1 MNTGYRGRFAPTPS
15 GPLHFGSLLTALAS
29 YLDARQAGG
38 VWLLRIDDL
47 DAPRCVPG
55 ATETILEQLQQHGLL
70 WDETPYYQ
78 SEQQRTYE
86 SALDSLRTRGL
97 LYACRCT
104 RRILRQT
111 ALPGPDAPVYPGTC
125 RDAQVGDEP
134 SALRLR
140 LAEHVEEMNDRWQGL
155 VRRDLQTQVGDFV
168 VRRVD
173 GQIAYQLACAI
184 DESQQRISHV
194 VRGADLL
201 SSSFA
206 QRTVARS
213 LNLETP
219 EYGHLPVLVD
229 ANGKKLSKQHHA
241 PPIDGARAAENLR
254 RVLRHLGQAQPP
266 PGASVN
272 RIIESAISLWNPAAV
287 PRKAEIKVQQST
299 TGPESAPPP
308 GP

>member
-1 MNTGYRGRFAPTPS
+1 MTTGYRGRFAPTPS

-29 YLDARQAGG
+29 YLDARQANG

-47 DAPRCVPG
+47 DGPRCVPG
-55 ATETILEQLQQHGLL
+55 ASETILEQLQQHGLI
-70 WDETPYYQ
+70 WDETPYFQ
-78 SEQQRTYE
+78 SQQLAAYE
-86 SALDSLRTRGL
+86 SALDALRTRGL
-97 LYACRCT
+97 LYRCRCT

-111 ALPGPDAPVYPGTC
+111 ALPGPDAPVYPGSC
-125 RDAQVGDEP
+125 RDAQVSDEP

-140 LAEHVEEMNDRWQGL
+140 LAEHVEELNDRWQGL

-184 DESQQRISHV
+184 DESRQGISHV

-219 EYGHLPVLVD
+219 EYGHLPVVVD
-229 ANGKKLSKQHHA
+229 ASGKKLSKQHHA
-241 PPIDGARAAENLR
+241 PPIDGAQAAENLR
-254 RVLRHLGQAQPP
+254 QVLRQLGQAQPP
-266 PGASVN
+266 AGSRVN
-272 RIIESAISLWNPAAV
+272 RIIESAISHWNPSAV
-287 PRKAEIKVQQST
+287 PNGAEIRVQQST
-299 TGPESAPPP
+299 TCP
-308 GP
+308 

>member
-1 MNTGYRGRFAPTPS
+1 MTTGYRGRFAPTPS

-29 YLDARQAGG
+29 YLDARQANG

-47 DAPRCVPG
+47 DGPRCVPG
-55 ATETILEQLQQHGLL
+55 ASETILEQLQQHGLI
-70 WDETPYYQ
+70 WDETPYFQ
-78 SEQQRTYE
+78 SQQLAAYE
-86 SALDSLRTRGL
+86 SALDALRTRGL
-97 LYACRCT
+97 LYRCRCT

-111 ALPGPDAPVYPGTC
+111 ALPGPDAPVYPGSC
-125 RDAQVGDEP
+125 RDAQVSDEP

-140 LAEHVEEMNDRWQGL
+140 LAEHVEELNDRWQGL

-184 DESQQRISHV
+184 DESRQGISHV

-219 EYGHLPVLVD
+219 EYGHLPVVVD
-229 ANGKKLSKQHHA
+229 ASGKKLSKQHHA
-241 PPIDGARAAENLR
+241 PPIDGAQAAENLR
-254 RVLRHLGQAQPP
+254 QVLRQLGQAQPP
-266 PGASVN
+266 AGSSVN
-272 RIIESAISLWNPAAV
+272 RIIEFAISHWNPFAV
-287 PRKAEIKVQQST
+287 PNGAEIRVQQST
-299 TGPESAPPP
+299 TCP
-308 GP
+308 

>member
-1 MNTGYRGRFAPTPS
+1 MTTGYRGRFAPTPS

-29 YLDARQAGG
+29 YLDARQANG

-47 DAPRCVPG
+47 DGPRCVPG
-55 ATETILEQLQQHGLL
+55 ASDTILEQLQQHGLI
-70 WDETPYYQ
+70 WDETPYFQ
-78 SEQQRTYE
+78 SQQLAAYE
-86 SALDSLRTRGL
+86 SALDALRTRGL
-97 LYACRCT
+97 LYRCRCT

-111 ALPGPDAPVYPGTC
+111 ALPGPDAPVYPGSC
-125 RDAQVGDEP
+125 RDAQVSDEP

-140 LAEHVEEMNDRWQGL
+140 LAEHVEELNDRWQGL

-184 DESQQRISHV
+184 DESRQGISHV

-219 EYGHLPVLVD
+219 EYGHLPVVVD
-229 ANGKKLSKQHHA
+229 ASGKKLSKQHHA
-241 PPIDGARAAENLR
+241 PPIDGAQAAENLR
-254 RVLRHLGQAQPP
+254 QVLRQLGQAQPP
-266 PGASVN
+266 AGSSVN
-272 RIIESAISLWNPAAV
+272 RIIDFAISHWNPSAV
-287 PRKAEIKVQQST
+287 PNGAEIRVQQST
-299 TGPESAPPP
+299 TCP
-308 GP
+308 

>member
-1 MNTGYRGRFAPTPS
+1 MSSSYRGRFAPTPS

-47 DAPRCVPG
+47 DGPRCVPG
-55 ATETILEQLQQHGLL
+55 ATETILEQLQQHGLI
-70 WDETPYYQ
+70 WDEAPYYQ
-78 SEQQRTYE
+78 SQHQHAYE
-86 SALDSLRTRGL
+86 SALNALGSRGL
-97 LYACRCT
+97 LYRCRCT

-125 RDAQVGDEP
+125 RHAEVTDQTA
-134 SALRLR
+134 ALRLR
-140 LAEHVEEMNDRWQGL
+140 LSDRVEELTDRWQGR

-184 DESQQRISHV
+184 DEEQQRITHV

-201 SSSFA
+201 SSTFA

-213 LNLETP
+213 LNLSTP
-219 EYGHLPVLVD
+219 VYGHLPVLVD
-229 ANGKKLSKQHHA
+229 AAGKKLSKQHHA
-241 PPIDGARAAENLR
+241 PAIDNTKAAENLR
-254 RVLRHLGQAQPP
+254 VALQQLGQDTPP
-266 PGASVN
+266 ASAGVH
-272 RIIESAISLWNPAAV
+272 RIIESAISHWNPAAV
-287 PRKAEIKVQQST
+287 PSGPDIRVQQSP
-299 TGPESAPPP
+299 GSA
-308 GP
+308 